1 MNLHETVSLLMQE
14 GKGILAA
21 DESNKSMNARLKARG
36 ITESAEVRR
45 AYRDLL
51 LTTPHI
57 EHYVSGVILYEETL
71 RQSTLLGDPFAHHL
85 KNKGIQVGIK
95 VDQGLLDNPETP
107 GEQYTDG
114 LSGLD
119 QRLLEYKKQG
129 ASFAKWRA
137 VFSVG
142 NGLPTDADITI
153 DTKALAS
160 YAINCIEAGVVPILE
175 PEVLYDGSHS
185 IDECESA
192 LRRVLTA
199 LYKELV
205 NAEVDLGSTIL
216 KTSMVLPGKDSG
228 VSVSYKDVATRTVAV
243 LKDCV
248 PEKVGGVVFLS
259 GGQSALMATEHLNEM
274 ALIGPH
280 PWPMTFSYSRA
291 LQDAALDAWKGD
303 EANRDE
309 AQRKF
314 IHRLRM
320 NILARDGQYTS
331 SLEK

>member
-1 MNLHETVSLLMQE
+1 MNIHETVSFLMQE

-21 DESNKSMNARLKARG
+21 DESNKSMNARLHARG
-36 ITESAEVRR
+36 ITESSEMRR

-57 EHYVSGVILYEETL
+57 EHYISGVILYEETL
-71 RQSTLLGDPFAHHL
+71 RQSTLAGDTFPQHL
-85 KNKGIQVGIK
+85 KHKGIHVGIK

-119 QRLLEYKKQG
+119 QRLLEYKKYG

-142 NGLPTDADITI
+142 NGLPTDADITM
-153 DTKALAS
+153 DTKALS
-160 YAINCIEAGVVPILE
+160 TYAINCIEAGIVPILE
-175 PEVLYDGSHS
+175 PEVLYEGAHH
-185 IDECESA
+185 IDECEA
-192 LRRVLTA
+192 AMRRVLTA

-205 NAEVDLGSTIL
+205 VAEVDLGATIL

-228 VSVSYKDVATRTVAV
+228 ASVSYKEVAARTVAV

-248 PEKVGGVVFLS
+248 PHGVGGVVFLS

-291 LQDAALDAWKGD
+291 LQDVALDAWKGD
-303 EANRDE
+303 EAHRED

-320 NILARDGQYTS
+320 NILARDGQYTA